1 MSYRDPKAI
10 IQSTG
15 KYYTKLSQSLAQTSS
30 RVGKAISE
38 EAERRRKAITEA
50 SKISRDYQM
59 TYGNQTMEAVR
70 EGESLFGKTD
80 YESFANPITLAS
92 QLIAQDI
99 TDPAQNR
106 YIAGVNSSAKVTA
119 TAVANAQ
126 ELSKNSK
133 EIIQNTGKPGGL
145 DKFAPIEAQN
155 RLYAISGAIKGE
167 SVMSLQMQEDGR
179 AVVNMSFNNELGGVD
194 INSTELSA
202 IMDDPEGQL
211 GFVNPDMSAQRKA
224 LWNNNVLAQAADGN
238 PANKYKSSLMSEKQR
253 SDYNKATGQTEFFKD
268 PDVDKIKA
276 VLQKQAGADIAALSP
291 SQQISEYNRLCDVLN
306 LGNENAHM
314 DYNKSLNQ
322 EEVKELTRRYI
333 ADVIEEKMGP
343 EPSDHSISTGKI
355 APRKPSEASLKR
367 AFDAQEV
374 NDRGVYVV
382 NKLQDAIS
390 NNDVS
395 SIFVG
400 EVVGSKKDRV
410 INASVSDDK
419 TMVTLQLEGDVDDR
433 VYDVNNK
440 NDRAKLVDDFVLIE
454 YPKSGDQIKDWYR
467 RSTESSEQE
476 KQKGAGRF
484 NEQGKT
490 TVKET
495 VDPNSKRK
503 QKNNNTRDFQ
513 GITSSG
519 IRSGI

>member
-1 MSYRDPKAI
+1 
-10 IQSTG
+10 
-15 KYYTKLSQSLAQTSS
+15 
-30 RVGKAISE
+30 
-38 EAERRRKAITEA
+38 
-50 SKISRDYQM
+50 M
-59 TYGNQTMEAVR
+59 T
-70 EGESLFGKTD
+70 
-80 YESFANPITLAS
+80 
-92 QLIAQDI
+92 
-99 TDPAQNR
+99 
-106 YIAGVNSSAKVTA
+106 
-119 TAVANAQ
+119 
-126 ELSKNSK
+126 
-133 EIIQNTGKPGGL
+133 
-145 DKFAPIEAQN
+145 
-155 RLYAISGAIKGE
+155 
-167 SVMSLQMQEDGR
+167 
-179 AVVNMSFNNELGGVD
+179 
-194 INSTELSA
+194 
-202 IMDDPEGQL
+202 
-211 GFVNPDMSAQRKA
+211 AQRKA

-276 VLQKQAGADIAALSP
+276 VLKKQAGADIAALSA
-291 SQQISEYNRLCDVLN
+291 SKQISEYNRLCEVLN

-355 APRKPSEASLKR
+355 APSKPSEASLKR
-367 AFDAQEV
+367 AFDAREV

-382 NKLQDAIS
+382 NKLQGAIAG
-390 NNDVS
+390 NDVA

-419 TMVTLQLEGDVDDR
+419 QYVTLQLDGDVDDR
-433 VYDVNNK
+433 VYDLRK
-440 NDRAKLVDDFVLIE
+440 ENDLSKLVDDFALIE

-467 RSTESSEQE
+467 RSTKAVEQE
-476 KQKGAGRF
+476 KQKGASRF
-484 NEQGKT
+484 NEQNKQ
-490 TVKET
+490 TVQET